1 MIGRVHEFSETF
13 KLIVE
18 NDNNAAVSSTFYLG
32 FLRELKDRIGDIDI
46 WTDKYGDHKILAVS
60 GGSRRLK
67 IEAMKNIFQR
77 MEGRRRSPDRRS
89 PRRDSPRRESPK
101 RLKQSSINITV
112 PEALVARLIGKNG
125 ENIKN
130 IMHKSNSN
138 ISFQKQEQADIKT
151 PDGNAAR
158 ICTLKGTPTNI
169 ADGLK
174 ILLDQVISLS
184 KH

>member
-1 MIGRVHEFSETF
+1 MDS
-13 KLIVE
+13 
-18 NDNNAAVSSTFYLG
+18 
-32 FLRELKDRIGDIDI
+32 
-46 WTDKYGDHKILAVS
+46 
-60 GGSRRLK
+60 
-67 IEAMKNIFQR
+67 
-77 MEGRRRSPDRRS
+77 RRRSPERRS
-89 PRRDSPRRESPK
+89 PRRDSPRRDSPRRDSPRRDSPK
-101 RLKQSSINITV
+101 RPKQSSINITV
-112 PEALVARLIGKNG
+112 PEILVARLIGKNG

-138 ISFQKQEQADIKT
+138 ISFQKQEQNDIKT
-151 PDGNAAR
+151 PDGSAAR

>member
-1 MIGRVHEFSETF
+1 MTAIQSHLVIFILDS
-13 KLIVE
+13 I
-18 NDNNAAVSSTFYLG
+18 
-32 FLRELKDRIGDIDI
+32 REIKDRVSELEI
-46 WTDKYGDHKILAVS
+46 WTDKYPDGKILAMS
-60 GGSRRLK
+60 GSRRSKYEALK
-67 IEAMKNIFQR
+67 FIFQK
-77 MEGRRRSPDRRS
+77 MESRRRSPDRRS
-89 PRRDSPRRESPK
+89 PRRESPK
-101 RLKQSSINITV
+101 RPKQSSINITV
-112 PEALVARLIGKNG
+112 PEGLVARLIGKNG

-138 ISFQKQEQADIKT
+138 ISFQKQEQTDIKT
-151 PDGNAAR
+151 PDGGAAR

>member
-1 MIGRVHEFSETF
+1 MHEYSESF

-18 NDNNAAVSSTFYLG
+18 GDCNAVNSSKNHVG
-32 FLRELKDRIGDIDI
+32 SIREVKDRVNDVEI
-46 WTDKYGDHKILAVS
+46 WTDKYGDAKILTIL
-60 GGSRRLK
+60 GSRRSKYDAIKLF
-67 IEAMKNIFQR
+67 FQR
-77 MEGRRRSPDRRS
+77 MDTRRRSPERRS
-89 PRRDSPRRESPK
+89 PKRESVRRDSPK
-101 RLKQSSINITV
+101 RPKQSSINITV
-112 PEALVARLIGKNG
+112 PESVVARLIGKNG

-138 ISFQKQEQADIKT
+138 ISFQKQEQTDIKT
-151 PDGNAAR
+151 PDGSAAR